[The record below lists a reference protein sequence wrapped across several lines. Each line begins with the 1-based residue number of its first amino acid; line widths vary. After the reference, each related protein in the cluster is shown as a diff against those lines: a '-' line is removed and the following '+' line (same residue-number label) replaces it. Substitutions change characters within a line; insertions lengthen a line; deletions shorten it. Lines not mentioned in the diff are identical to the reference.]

1 MDLDVQRVHS
11 DKENAI
17 QNVKMSTVDLICK
30 LQPFSFPHSPT
41 L

>member
-17 QNVKMSTVDLICK
+17 QKRENVHSRPN
-30 LQPFSFPHSPT
+30 LQAATF
-41 L
+41 

>member
-17 QNVKMSTVDLICK
+17 QKRENVHNRPN
-30 LQPFSFPHSPT
+30 LQAVTF
-41 L
+41 